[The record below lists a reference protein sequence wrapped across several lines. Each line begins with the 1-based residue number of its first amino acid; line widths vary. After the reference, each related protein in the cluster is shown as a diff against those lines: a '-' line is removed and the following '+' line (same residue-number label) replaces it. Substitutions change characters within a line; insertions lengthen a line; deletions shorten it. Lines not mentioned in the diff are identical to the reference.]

1 MSPLIS
7 DLALILIVAGI
18 VTIVFKRLKQ
28 PLVLGYIV
36 AGFLAGPHMPYMPT
50 VHETESIEVWSQI
63 GVIFLMFTLG
73 LEFSFKKIVKMG
85 MRPILAA
92 VLVMA
97 FMIGVGSAVGRL
109 FGWSDSDCLFLGGML
124 AMSSTTI
131 IYKAFDDLGLRSK
144 RFAAEVLSVLIL
156 EDMLGILLM
165 VILSASAASAKFEGG
180 ELVRSLVS
188 LGFFLILWFVVGV
201 YVIPQF
207 LSKTKRLMSGETL
220 MIVAIGLCFIMVVLA
235 DKAGYSS
242 AFGAFM
248 MGSILAETLEA
259 ERIEHLVSPV
269 KDLFGAVFF
278 VSVGMLVD
286 PQVLVDYWLPILVI
300 TAAILV
306 GQSVLG
312 TTAFVLAGHPLKT
325 AMRCGFSLA
334 QIGEFAFILAAL
346 GLSLGVTSRFLYP
359 VVVAVSIVTT
369 FLTPYMIKAAEP
381 AYDAIEKRLPALI
394 LRRVKRGEESAG
406 TVQPH
411 ASSETIAPL
420 NIRSAWQVY
429 LKAILVQTAAY
440 LVLTVAATTLSLN
453 FLLSLCR
460 NIFEHGGVDRTSWVH
475 WMSNGVCCLI
485 TVFVLG
491 LFLRPIAM
499 RKNHSRSA
507 VFIRRHSRLH
517 RLLLQATIVVR
528 FAIAVECLYYVI
540 DYLCP
545 LRFYWN
551 YAIAIVLMLLIAR
564 SRALK
569 YYSIRMQRIFTHN
582 LRRRDDYAR
591 NAARKGPAYARRLKA
606 HDVHMERVTVPARS
620 LWAGK
625 SLMQL
630 DFTNTDGVIVAA
642 ILRRD
647 VDDPVT
653 LYRQNTPSAHAVI
666 YPGDVLEV
674 IGDDASIEAFTLR
687 CKSEVMTTD
696 DAAFGDRTL
705 HLKRIIVKGDAADSS
720 GFTLVGKTLAES
732 GISRDYDCMV
742 VGFED
747 EDGHIETAQAQ
758 QVIARHSILWLVG
771 EKADLDR
778 LQAALR
784 GGTPVANKG

>member
-7 DLALILIVAGI
+7 DLALILIVASI
-18 VTIVFKRLKQ
+18 VTIVFKRLGQ

-50 VHETESIEVWSQI
+50 VHEKESIEVWSQI

-85 MRPILAA
+85 MKPILAA

-109 FGWSDSDCLFLGGML
+109 FSWSESDCLFLGGML

-131 IYKAFDDLGLRSK
+131 IYKAFDDLGLRNK

-180 ELVRSLVS
+180 ALVQSLVS

-207 LSKTKRLMSGETL
+207 LAKAKSLMSGETL

-312 TTAFVLAGHPLKT
+312 TSAFVFSGHPLKV

-346 GLSLGVTSRFLYP
+346 GLSLGVTSQFLYP
-359 VVVAVSIVTT
+359 VVVAVSIITT

-381 AYDAIEKRLPALI
+381 AYGLIEKRLPKTMLDKA
-394 LRRVKRGEESAG
+394 A
-406 TVQPH
+406 PA
-411 ASSETIAPL
+411 ASREKTPDAPAATPPA
-420 NIRSAWQVY
+420 SPWATY
-429 LKAILVQTAAY
+429 LKAVVVQTAAY
-440 LVLTVAATTLSLN
+440 LVLTVTCTTLCLN
-453 FLLSLCR
+453 FLLAFCR
-460 NIFEHGGVDRTSWVH
+460 NIFEHGGVDRTAPIHWV
-475 WMSNGVCCLI
+475 SNGVCGLI
-485 TVFVLG
+485 TIALLG
-491 LFLRPIAM
+491 LFLRPIVM
-499 RKNHSRSA
+499 RKNHSDAAQAICRQSGL
-507 VFIRRHSRLH
+507 SRWTFGAT
-517 RLLLQATIVVR
+517 LLVR
-528 FAIAVECLYYVI
+528 FAIAVESLYYVVN
-540 DYLCP
+540 YLSP
-545 LRFYWN
+545 LRYYWN
-551 YAIAIVLMLLIAR
+551 YLIATAAMLLIIR
-564 SRALK
+564 SRRTK
-569 YYSIRMQRIFTHN
+569 YYSIRMQRIFVHN
-582 LRRRDDYAR
+582 LSRRDHQAR
-591 NAARKGPAYARRLKA
+591 TASLSGPAYARRLKA
-606 HDVHMERVTVPARS
+606 HDVHMQRVIVPTRS
-620 LWAGK
+620 LWAGRT
-625 SLMQL
+625 LLDL
-630 DFTNTDGVIVAA
+630 DFTGTDAVIVAA

-647 VDDPVT
+647 T
-653 LYRQNTPSAHAVI
+653 ERQGEYYRQNTPSAHTAI
-666 YPGDVLEV
+666 YPGDILEV
-674 IGDDASIEAFTLR
+674 IGDDTSIEAFTAR
-687 CKSEVMTTD
+687 SQSEVTPLHRPQSSD
-696 DAAFGDRTL
+696 HTL
-705 HLKRIIVKGDAADSS
+705 HLRRIIVGAGSRLTD
-720 GFTLVGKTLAES
+720 TTLAES
-732 GISRDYDCMV
+732 GITHDYHCMV
-742 VGFED
+742 VGFEGS
-747 EDGHIETAQAQ
+747 DGHIEMATAQ
-758 QVIARHSILWLVG
+758 QVIARHSILWIVG
-771 EKADLDR
+771 EKADIAR
-778 LQAALR
+778 LQTVLQ
-784 GGTPVANKG
+784 GEK